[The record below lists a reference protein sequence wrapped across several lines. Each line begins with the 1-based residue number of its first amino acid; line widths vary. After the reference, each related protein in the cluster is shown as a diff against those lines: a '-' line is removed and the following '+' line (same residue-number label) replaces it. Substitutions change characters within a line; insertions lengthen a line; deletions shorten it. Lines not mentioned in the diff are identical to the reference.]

1 MPNDSELKTEFRA
14 ALEAVTPP
22 APWLAA
28 TVKEGLRTRQRTRRT
43 DKVHPELRIGLNAIA
58 VLTLLA
64 FAIAAFGVFLALHQL
79 AAPAR
84 HGAGVVIFPT
94 KMTSPTT
101 GWALVDPSEL
111 WHTSDGGSHW
121 TEATPTSLSDREPD
135 TGSYF
140 LDGTHAWIVETGGAV
155 PTHYVVSF
163 RTDDGG
169 RSWHEGTSINALRS
183 FSTLSPQVYFIDA
196 DRGWLLLET
205 ANTANAWSP
214 TLYRTSDGGL
224 HWELASNLAA
234 TLTEFGCGERMMF
247 STSSTGWLVF
257 TCEQR
262 PSLFETHDG
271 GATWHEQPLPPAP
284 PSVKCPCEFLDPPT
298 FFGQMNGIIV
308 LSGSPGALF
317 TTSDGG
323 LTWTARSLPGEI
335 QMEVSFA
342 DASHGWAIAGSSGEL
357 AKNPFSA
364 TEPTVSAPLYH
375 TDDGGATWA
384 PVQTDLLLQSPDGRI
399 NQLYFVDKNN
409 GFAIRVKSF
418 GASQFLKTTDGG
430 RTWAAVETL

>member
-28 TVKEGLRTRQRTRRT
+28 TVKEGLRARQTTRRR
-43 DKVHPELRIGLNAIA
+43 DQVRPELRIGFNAIA
-58 VLTLLA
+58 IVLLLA
-64 FAIAAFGVFLALHQL
+64 FAVAAFGVFMVLHQSTV
-79 AAPAR
+79 PAR
-84 HGAGVVIFPT
+84 HGAGLVIFAT
-94 KMTSPTT
+94 YMTSPTT
-101 GWALVDPSEL
+101 GWAQVDPSEL
-111 WHTSDGGSHW
+111 WRTSDGGSHW
-121 TEATPTSLSDREPD
+121 TEATPPSLPDREPD

-140 LDGTHAWIVETGGAV
+140 LDGTHAWIVETGGSFPAN
-155 PTHYVVSF
+155 YVVSF

-169 RSWHEGTSINALRS
+169 RNWHEGTPITALRS
-183 FSTLSPQVYFIDA
+183 LSTLSPQVYFIDA

-205 ANTANAWSP
+205 ANNANSWSP
-214 TLYRTSDGGL
+214 TLYRTTDGGL

-262 PSLFETHDG
+262 PSLFVTHDG
-271 GATWHEQPLPPAP
+271 GATWHDQPLPAAP
-284 PSVKCPCEFLDPPT
+284 PSVKCQCQFLNPPT

-323 LTWTARSLPGEI
+323 STWTALSLPGEI
-335 QMEVSFA
+335 QMDVSFG
-342 DASHGWAIAGSSGEL
+342 DASHGWAIAGSTAQL
-357 AKNPFSA
+357 AKNPSSVA
-364 TEPTVSAPLYH
+364 EPTLPLPLYH

-409 GFAIRVKSF
+409 GFAVRVKSF
-418 GASQFLKTTDGG
+418 GVSQFLKTTDGG
-430 RTWAAVETL
+430 RTWRVVETL